1 MVIRECK
8 ERHELTKFLKYML
21 INVKKELE
29 KEYVMQ
35 RLSNSSG
42 RKWETID
49 YQTMEYFLSM
59 NGQRT
64 VLDFVNMYKTFNEKK
79 RIQDIMDTMIGPL
92 IDDGT
97 LSIVRETHKTMR
109 DGNKNMVLSLNK
121 KRVDD
126 IDPNKVS
133 RIII

>member
-1 MVIRECK
+1 
-8 ERHELTKFLKYML
+8 ML

-35 RLSNSSG
+35 RLSNLSG

-64 VLDFVNMYKTFNEKK
+64 VLDFLNMYKTFNEKK
-79 RIQDIMDTMIGPL
+79 KVSEIMDTMIGPL

-97 LSIVRETHKTMR
+97 LSIVRETSKRMN
-109 DGNKNMVLSLNK
+109 DGSRNMVLSLNK
-121 KRVDD
+121 KRIDD